1 MHTRA
6 ASVGSLQ
13 RNQAQS
19 FGGNV
24 VHDHA
29 LQLGH
34 QAAARAQSSPG
45 LFSLEFDQPLV
56 KDGQPLRVLIV
67 EDDQLVAMDHKAVVA
82 HLGGEVIGHTDCG
95 EEAVCLAEDLSPD
108 VVMMDV
114 RLNGALDGIDA
125 AELISLRLNIPIVF
139 VTAYGDPVTR
149 GRIDGVGTAAPVFKP
164 ASVSQ
169 IRDAIR
175 TACGF

>member
-1 MHTRA
+1 MHD
-6 ASVGSLQ
+6 LIP
-13 RNQAQS
+13 
-19 FGGNV
+19 
-24 VHDHA
+24 
-29 LQLGH
+29 QLDR
-34 QAAARAQSSPG
+34 QAAAQAQNSSAR
-45 LFSLEFDQPLV
+45 FALEFDQPLV
-56 KDGQPLRVLIV
+56 KGGQPVRVLIV

-82 HLGGEVIGHTDCG
+82 HLGGEVIGETDCG

-114 RLNGALDGIDA
+114 RLHGALDGIDA
-125 AELISLRLNIPIVF
+125 AELISLRLGIPIVF

-149 GRIDGVGTAAPVFKP
+149 GRMDGVGTSAPVLKP

-175 TACGF
+175 AACAF